1 MPGRVEPLHGGQE
14 SELKPELPGGEAGQ
28 DPGVL
33 GAVPPLLNSTPHH
46 GVGDVTCICSN
57 SNSQPLSSPHH

>member
-1 MPGRVEPLHGGQE
+1 MPGRVEPLHQGQE

-33 GAVPPLLNSTPHH
+33 GAVPRLSIPLHSM
-46 GVGDVTCICSN
+46 GWVM
-57 SNSQPLSSPHH
+57 